1 MRSHSRPHSRPRS
14 ATRPHRTLK
23 IQKFVRPD
31 SIVAHFCSIATRGRL
46 LQQNRPKAD
55 SCTAAKRDA
64 VRKIKTII
72 WKAPETEDFNS
83 LVVQCSAE
91 SLPRLLRTA
100 IAWAPVGPTTAGQAA
115 GPRASCAPPRP
126 ASAAP
131 PATASAAP
139 QTFWGQSA
147 DRHKPWRSP
156 GAGRRD

>member
-1 MRSHSRPHSRPRS
+1 MGALVTPIS
-14 ATRPHRTLK
+14 
-23 IQKFVRPD
+23 
-31 SIVAHFCSIATRGRL
+31 VALTCRVEEPSTAS
-46 LQQNRPKAD
+46 KAD
-55 SCTAAKRDA
+55 LRTAAKRDA
-64 VRKIKTII
+64 VRKRKTII
-72 WKAPETEDFNS
+72 WKAPEMPETKDFNS

-131 PATASAAP
+131 PATVSAAP

-147 DRHKPWRSP
+147 DRHKPWRSL
-156 GAGRRD
+156 GA